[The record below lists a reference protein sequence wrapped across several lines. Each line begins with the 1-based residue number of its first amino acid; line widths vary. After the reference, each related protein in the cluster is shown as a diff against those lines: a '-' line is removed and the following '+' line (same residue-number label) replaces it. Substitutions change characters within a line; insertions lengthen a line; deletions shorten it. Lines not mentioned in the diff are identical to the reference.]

1 MSGEEG
7 REVSAV
13 IALPLKAVNGVDNVS
28 EALGYSST
36 VVECLF
42 VKFCCCQRK

>member
-28 EALGYSST
+28 EALGYSSSGMPVREVLLLSMQVT
-36 VVECLF
+36 
-42 VKFCCCQRK
+42 